1 MITGQ
6 TGIFA
11 LGDAAHGFFE
21 FTLRD
26 GADVTALVRA
36 VADLRPPRTTVGGVN
51 LVVGFR
57 PELWRSVAPHD
68 APPDVHGFD
77 EPLRGAD
84 GYAMPAT
91 QADLWV
97 WYAAAAYDIVFDLGT
112 AAVDALAPLA
122 ALAREATGWS
132 YKHTRDLT
140 GFEDGTE
147 NPTLYEAPDVAL
159 IADGAPGAGG
169 SVLLFQQWR
178 HLTKDWSALP
188 EERQEQV
195 IGRTKL
201 DSVEFADD
209 AMPTDSHVA
218 RTKVHQNGDE
228 LPIFRRN
235 VPYGDVSDHGTLFI
249 GFSADQRRLHRM
261 LEQMA
266 GADGGPRDA
275 LTRFTTPLTGAYYF
289 VPSVQALR
297 AFTTPDDDSH
307 AVQVPLPGSPS

>member
-1 MITGQ
+1 MVTGQ

-21 FTLRD
+21 FALRD
-26 GADVTALVRA
+26 GADATAFVQA

-57 PELWRSVAPHD
+57 PELWRTVAPQD
-68 APPDVHGFD
+68 APANVHDFEREVRGPDGF
-77 EPLRGAD
+77 
-84 GYAMPAT
+84 AMPAT

-97 WYAAAAYDIVFDLGT
+97 WYAAAAYDIVFDLGKAT
-112 AAVDALAPLA
+112 VEALAPFA
-122 ALAREATGWS
+122 ALERETTGWS

-147 NPTLYEAPDVAL
+147 NPNLYEAPSIAL
-159 IADGAPGAGG
+159 IENGAPGAGG

-178 HLTKDWSALP
+178 HDMARWTALP

-195 IGRTKL
+195 IGRTKP
-201 DSVEFADD
+201 DSIELKGA
-209 AMPTDSHVA
+209 AMPADSHVS
-218 RTKVHQNGDE
+218 RTKVVEHGDE
-228 LPIFRRN
+228 LDIFRRN
-235 VPYGDVSDHGTLFI
+235 VPYGTVSEHGTLFI
-249 GFSADQRRLHRM
+249 GFSADQHRLHKM

-275 LTRFTTPLTGAYYF
+275 LTRFSTPLTGAYYF
-289 VPSVQALR
+289 VPSVQALH
-297 AFTTPDDDSH
+297 AFTTPEEE
-307 AVQVPLPGSPS
+307 G

>member
-1 MITGQ
+1 MVTGQ

-21 FTLRD
+21 FSLRD
-26 GADVTALVRA
+26 GAPAEAFVKA

-57 PELWRSVAPHD
+57 PDLWRSVAPDD
-68 APPDVHGFD
+68 APAGVHGFD
-77 EPLRGAD
+77 AELLGTD
-84 GYAMPAT
+84 GFAMPAT

-97 WYAAAAYDIVFDLGT
+97 WYAAAAYDIVFDLGKAT
-112 AAVDALAPLA
+112 IDALAPFAELV
-122 ALAREATGWS
+122 RETTGWS

-147 NPTLYEAPDVAL
+147 NPTLYDAPEIAL
-159 IADGAPGAGG
+159 IESGVPGAGG

-178 HLTKDWSALP
+178 HHQDAWTALP
-188 EERQEQV
+188 QETQEHV
-195 IGRTKL
+195 IGRTKP
-201 DSVEFADD
+201 DSIELEGDD
-209 AMPTDSHVA
+209 MPGDSHVS
-218 RTKVHQNGDE
+218 RTKVVEHGDE

-235 VPYGDVSDHGTLFI
+235 VPYGTVTDHGTLFI
-249 GFSADQRRLHRM
+249 GFSADQRRMHKM

-275 LTRFTTPLTGAYYF
+275 LTRYSTPLTGAYYF
-289 VPSVQALR
+289 VPSVQSLKR
-297 AFTTPDDDSH
+297 FTTPEED
-307 AVQVPLPGSPS
+307 